1 MKVHGVQSETLRLLR
16 ERNYQRRNF
25 CLSDFAKGIKQVSM
39 IGKQIMHEQTI
50 DDREQRTDFAKTFAS
65 KMEGDRGFFKNLIG
79 SDDLNPADLFIWGY
93 LKERVY
99 SHPVPKNY
107 GSVEKQYHE
116 RG

>member
-1 MKVHGVQSETLRLLR
+1 
-16 ERNYQRRNF
+16 
-25 CLSDFAKGIKQVSM
+25 
-39 IGKQIMHEQTI
+39 
-50 DDREQRTDFAKTFAS
+50 
-65 KMEGDRGFFKNLIG
+65 MEGDRGFFKNLIG

>member
-39 IGKQIMHEQTI
+39 IGIQIMHEQTI
-50 DDREQRTDFAKTFAS
+50 DNREQRTDFAKTFAS
-65 KMEGDRGFFKNLIG
+65 KMEGDRGYFKNLIIG
-79 SDDLNPADLFIWGY
+79 SDDFNPADSFIWGY

-99 SHPVPKNY
+99 SDPVPKTMDQLKTV
-107 GSVEKQYHE
+107 S
-116 RG
+116 

>member
-1 MKVHGVQSETLRLLR
+1 MQ
-16 ERNYQRRNF
+16 
-25 CLSDFAKGIKQVSM
+25 
-39 IGKQIMHEQTI
+39 EQTV
-50 DDREQRTDFAKTFAS
+50 DNKDQRTDFSKIFAS